1 MGRETQMD
9 GLRTMGNYCLVSFPA
24 DFDSYPVSE
33 LETRGGGM
41 GLRFAYG
48 LANAVST
55 ANISRMD
62 EGDEFH
68 NGGKFQEWFGIKHLH
83 RFALQKPYRGAK
95 GRITGGDGAATGARH
110 W

>member
-24 DFDSYPVSE
+24 DFDSYPVPE

-68 NGGKFQEWFGIKHLH
+68 NGGGGSFRSDSESSISIDWFCRNHAGV
-83 RFALQKPYRGAK
+83 
-95 GRITGGDGAATGARH
+95 
-110 W
+110 